1 MVLWARTTRGAQ
13 SCRAGCIQ
21 VAGSGEDTCNP
32 MRSIP
37 LASLSLL
44 ALVLPL
50 CGQNPD
56 SQQLNV
62 PMGEKLLTAFGE
74 DDQVGLPL
82 RWVTVLDGVMGGR
95 SSGEFEIED
104 GTLRFA
110 GVLNT
115 NGGGFSSIRART
127 SAQLGDYEGIHLRVR
142 GDGRTYSV
150 RLQQSGEGRRRV
162 ASYSSE
168 FVTQKGDAW
177 QDVWLPLDRFAPTW
191 RGRKLDL
198 PAIDPDRLNLIGLS
212 IADGV
217 DGPFRIEVDS
227 IYAYGS
233 FDLVDYVQER
243 RPLVVFAPNI
253 ADKQLASVLADVAAN
268 RAALAERDM
277 VLVVVTD
284 DGSSRVGAR
293 PLTAAAA
300 QALRVRYDVAKD
312 EFCLTMVGKDG
323 RIKRSEYT
331 PIKVSELFA
340 QIDRTPMRPDEV
352 RRRIRR
358 L

>member
-1 MVLWARTTRGAQ
+1 ML
-13 SCRAGCIQ
+13 
-21 VAGSGEDTCNP
+21 
-32 MRSIP
+32 
-37 LASLSLL
+37 
-44 ALVLPL
+44 
-50 CGQNPD
+50 
-56 SQQLNV
+56 
-62 PMGEKLLTAFGE
+62 GEKLLTAFGE
-74 DDQVGLPL
+74 NEQGGLPL

-95 SSGEFEIED
+95 SSGEFDIED

-115 NGGGFSSIRART
+115 NGGGFSSIRAQT
-127 SAQLGDYEGIHLRVR
+127 SAKLGDYEGIHLRVR
-142 GDGRTYSV
+142 GDGRTYSM

-162 ASYSSE
+162 ASYRAE
-168 FVTQKGDAW
+168 FATQKGGSW
-177 QDVWLPLDRFAPTW
+177 QDVWLPFDRFVPTW
-191 RGRKLDL
+191 RGRQLDL
-198 PAIDPDRLNLIGLS
+198 PEIDPDRLSLFGLS
-212 IADGV
+212 MADGS

-227 IYAYGS
+227 MHAYGS
-233 FDLVDYVQER
+233 FDLVDYVDER
-243 RPLVVFAPNI
+243 RALVVFAPGGD
-253 ADKQLASVLADVAAN
+253 DKRLAGVLADADAN

-277 VLVVVTD
+277 VLVVVTA

-300 QALRVRYDVAKD
+300 QALRVRYDVGKR

-323 RIKRSEYT
+323 RVKRSEYA

-340 QIDRTPMRPDEV
+340 QIDRTPMRPGEV